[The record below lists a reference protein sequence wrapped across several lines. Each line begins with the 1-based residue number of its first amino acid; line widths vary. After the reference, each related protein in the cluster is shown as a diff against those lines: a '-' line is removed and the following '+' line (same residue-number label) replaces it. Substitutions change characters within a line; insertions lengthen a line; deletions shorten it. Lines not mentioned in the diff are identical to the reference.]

1 MLMKVSL
8 VSLVLTNVLII
19 NVVVAIKNI
28 QKGFDVQGDK
38 KSSGSGRLS

>member
-19 NVVVAIKNI
+19 NVVVARKDI
-28 QKGFDVQGDK
+28 QQGFTLQGDK
-38 KSSGSGRLS
+38 KPPGRFT